1 MPSELALEI
10 MAWLPVKS
18 LLRFRCVCKAWRDTI
33 SNDAAFHRAHL
44 RAQPPRL
51 LISTSTEED
60 RMNKVTTIGLYV
72 SEESAA
78 LADAIDLPEDHTYYF
93 SHCNGLVLMPT
104 NGVVRVLNPAT
115 RRLLPLPW
123 SPNGVSLA
131 PTEGLYSVFHQLF
144 GIGYDFRSD
153 TYKVAR
159 FFFRPKEPAPTGGY
173 HRSFGMEVF
182 TIGVD
187 EHWRETVEKPP
198 YAVDITGT
206 SAFSRGSLFWTID
219 HTEPVGGESPSGF
232 LPFRLEDES
241 FSVTPPPPC
250 CEGLVYEMSYLS
262 ELHGE
267 LSVAHPGPNCES
279 IEIWTCNDVDTNP
292 PQWTLR
298 YIFNNYCPQP
308 AEGLDIAM
316 YHLCKDM
323 FILQVL
329 KDIVGLD
336 RLIYHPHDSVI
347 PYIPSLVPV

>member
-1 MPSELALEI
+1 
-10 MAWLPVKS
+10 
-18 LLRFRCVCKAWRDTI
+18 
-33 SNDAAFHRAHL
+33 
-44 RAQPPRL
+44 
-51 LISTSTEED
+51 
-60 RMNKVTTIGLYV
+60 
-72 SEESAA
+72 
-78 LADAIDLPEDHTYYF
+78 
-93 SHCNGLVLMPT
+93 
-104 NGVVRVLNPAT
+104 
-115 RRLLPLPW
+115 
-123 SPNGVSLA
+123 
-131 PTEGLYSVFHQLF
+131 
-144 GIGYDFRSD
+144 
-153 TYKVAR
+153 
-159 FFFRPKEPAPTGGY
+159 
-173 HRSFGMEVF
+173 
-182 TIGVD
+182 
-187 EHWRETVEKPP
+187 RETVEKPP

-232 LPFRLEDES
+232 LRFRLEDES

-292 PQWTLR
+292 PEWTLC

>member
-1 MPSELALEI
+1 MVYADDDKLEEDKDDESYKEEEDEDEDSDEDEDDESYNKEEEEEDSDNHEDNESSDEDDESWEEGEPQRLLLMHVSGQASCDRSIYLVGMNGDTTPPHMPSELVLEI
-10 MAWLPVKS
+10 VAWLPVKS

-33 SNDAAFHRAHL
+33 SDDAAFHRAHL

-51 LISTSTEED
+51 LISTCTEED
-60 RMNKVTTIGLYV
+60 RMNKVTTIG
-72 SEESAA
+72 
-78 LADAIDLPEDHTYYF
+78 F
-93 SHCNGLVLMPT
+93 
-104 NGVVRVLNPAT
+104 
-115 RRLLPLPW
+115 
-123 SPNGVSLA
+123 PNGVSLA

-144 GIGYDFRSD
+144 GIGYDLRGD

-173 HRSFGMEVF
+173 HHNFGMEVY

-232 LPFRLEDES
+232 LRFRLEDES

-267 LSVAHPGPNCES
+267 LSVAHPGPNYSMVEKLG
-279 IEIWTCNDVDTNP
+279 VD
-292 PQWTLR
+292 
-298 YIFNNYCPQP
+298 
-308 AEGLDIAM
+308 
-316 YHLCKDM
+316 
-323 FILQVL
+323 
-329 KDIVGLD
+329 
-336 RLIYHPHDSVI
+336 
-347 PYIPSLVPV
+347 